1 MSIRVSPVLLQNS
14 ALGLQTAIW
23 GRWVAARSRLMLVY
37 LLHLITFRA
46 FGLLVLLGRSY
57 ASKHA
62 EIMVLW
68 ITPAE

>member
-1 MSIRVSPVLLQNS
+1 MGCGKI
-14 ALGLQTAIW
+14 
-23 GRWVAARSRLMLVY
+23 AAYAVH

-57 ASKHA
+57 TSKHA